1 MFTIGCIGICF
12 NLISFV
18 VYLRQKC
25 HKTFHRLREWDGGD
39 AETDIVLSQV
49 VVLAGHHR
57 HSPPGVLPP
66 LLLRAETLSHLP
78 HQHLS
83 PHSSLH
89 SASSPGT
96 ISLSKFLLIVDN
108 TLQRRL

>member
-1 MFTIGCIGICF
+1 MFQSH
-12 NLISFV
+12 LIRRLSPTEKH
-18 VYLRQKC
+18 Q
-25 HKTFHRLREWDGGD
+25 TFHRLREWDGGD

-49 VVLAGHHR
+49 AVLAGHHR

-66 LLLRAETLSHLP
+66 QLLRADTLSHLP
-78 HQHLS
+78 YQHLCL
-83 PHSSLH
+83 HNAIH

>member
-49 VVLAGHHR
+49 VVQAGHHR
-57 HSPPGVLPP
+57 HSPPGLE
-66 LLLRAETLSHLP
+66 AECG
-78 HQHLS
+78 LS
-83 PHSSLH
+83 PH
-89 SASSPGT
+89 SASSPGW
-96 ISLSKFLLIVDN
+96 
-108 TLQRRL
+108 